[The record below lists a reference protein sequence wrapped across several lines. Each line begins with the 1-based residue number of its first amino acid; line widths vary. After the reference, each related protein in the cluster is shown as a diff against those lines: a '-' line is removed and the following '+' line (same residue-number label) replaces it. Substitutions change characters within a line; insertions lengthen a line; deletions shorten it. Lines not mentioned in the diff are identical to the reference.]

1 MVNPEFHDEGF
12 RVRHCLSCRKVSWV
26 LTRWRRGVVEFSTLS
41 CGLVN
46 FSVALQFLGF
56 RCGKVWSWWHH
67 GWVFGIG
74 GCFDVVFIGMV
85 ILRLPSFQLFMALH
99 FPTSLVI
106 WFSLSS
112 VVLLV
117 LLGFCFRFCGRE
129 MVVLNND
136 NVISAF

>member
-12 RVRHCLSCRKVSWV
+12 RVRHCLSCRKVGRV
-26 LTRWRRGVVEFSTLS
+26 LTRWRRGVVEFSSLS

-74 GCFDVVFIGMV
+74 GCFDVVFIGHGD
-85 ILRLPSFQLFMALH
+85 PSSSIVSALH
-99 FPTSLVI
+99 GFAFSHLFGDMVQLV
-106 WFSLSS
+106 FGGSS
-112 VVLLV
+112 RAVRVLFLF
-117 LLGFCFRFCGRE
+117 LW
-129 MVVLNND
+129 
-136 NVISAF
+136 